1 MDHTA
6 AGICY
11 SYGIPQVLLKVAIK
25 FKNANLFLNVIVE
38 HFPQTIPVQPYFR
51 ETGCVTRFSR
61 DQNCLLEWKLQ
72 YSTDTSI
79 LYSPQRLRLYLLW
92 KQEKFPYE

>member
-1 MDHTA
+1 MDRTA
-6 AGICY
+6 ADICY
-11 SYGIPQVLLKVAIK
+11 PYGIPQVLLKVAIK
-25 FKNANLFLNVIVE
+25 FKNANLFLNVIVK

-61 DQNCLLEWKLQ
+61 DQNCLLEWELQ

-79 LYSPQRLRLYLLW
+79 LYSLQ
-92 KQEKFPYE
+92 